1 MSRISPIEGFSW
13 MDVVGGSKAKEG
25 GQREHAIYDM
35 NDPRLHDKQLHSRT
49 AGWLQSAL
57 SGKELKAEAKAA
69 GCYLEGSRKVL
80 ALRLAFKNLSAPDQ
94 AQAQAGMSGG
104 APVASSST
112 TAAKRKRADVAESA
126 PGRAKKGKTAK
137 GDELLTTLAGIDY
150 DEGPIYDSCPEIRRK
165 STAFLTTGAMT
176 QTTLLKHLGV
186 QSKSFCSFMKTK
198 AVPGTGPK
206 DWRVRG
212 QAGAGNRYYPKAY
225 HFFERLRLAQGKPK
239 TPTRLKNELALAPS
253 DEHTEY
259 VEMGMMPA
267 AGCNL
272 KHDNGMRYS
281 FGARTSVD

>member
-1 MSRISPIEGFSW
+1 MSHISPIEGFSW
-13 MDVVGGSKAKEG
+13 MDVVRGSEMKG
-25 GQREHAIYDM
+25 REHDDHDGAIYDM
-35 NDPRLHDKQLHSRT
+35 NDPRLHDEQLHSRT

-80 ALRLAFKNLSAPDQ
+80 ALRLAFKNLSAPEQ
-94 AQAQAGMSGG
+94 PATHAKAGVS
-104 APVASSST
+104 VASSS
-112 TAAKRKRADVAESA
+112 TAAKRKRADAAESA
-126 PGRAKKGKTAK
+126 PGKAGKKGKKAK
-137 GDELLTTLAGIDY
+137 GDELLATLAGVDY
-150 DEGPIYDSCPEIRRK
+150 DEGPVYDSCPEIRRK
-165 STAFLTTGAMT
+165 TTAFLTTGVMT
-176 QTTLLKHLGV
+176 QTALLKHFGV

-212 QAGAGNRYYPKAY
+212 QAGAGNRFYPKAY

-253 DEHTEY
+253 KDHKEY
-259 VEMGMMPA
+259 VEMGMIPA

-272 KHDNGMRYS
+272 KHDNGMRHS
-281 FGARTSVD
+281 FGT